1 MVRVR
6 VRDASKAKQDAL
18 CEKRR
23 VCTVTA
29 TSAPRTQSQKAKS
42 VGVLG
47 ATGTWHAGLERCK
60 SNGELRG
67 DGFSGRLSQGGGV
80 DG

>member
-1 MVRVR
+1 MVHVC
-6 VRDASKAKQDAL
+6 VHDASKAKKDTL
-18 CEKRR
+18 CEKHR
-23 VCTVTA
+23 VCMVTA

-42 VGVLG
+42 VGVLR

-60 SNGELRG
+60 SNGELCG